1 MLHLIGIGIAVFVGI
16 VLLSWFQAA
25 RPDEPKIRA
34 DEDRRYVT
42 LTDLLHMWLDRR
54 KRRKAARKP

>member
-1 MLHLIGIGIAVFVGI
+1 MFHLIGIGIAIFVGI

-25 RPDEPKIRA
+25 RPDEPKIR
-34 DEDRRYVT
+34 ENMRYLT
-42 LTDLLHMWLDRR
+42 LTDALHMWLDRR